1 MLSRFIP
8 LLGLCV
14 FVGIAW
20 LLSENRKAFP
30 TRILLWGVGLKFI
43 FAVLILGIPALGV
56 PGVFAFVFEFLNSAI
71 SQLLS
76 FSDEGARFLFAD
88 LMLDKHGYVFAFKA
102 LPTILFFSALVS
114 VLYYLGV
121 LQKLVSVMAR
131 VMQKT
136 MGTSGAESLSASANI
151 FVGQTE
157 APLMVRPFVAT
168 MTRSEIMT
176 VMTAG
181 MATIAGGVMAA
192 FVGLLQ
198 DAVPN
203 IGGHL
208 VTASVMSAP
217 AAIAIA
223 KIIVPETEKPV
234 TMGKSNVEVK
244 IEESNIVE
252 AAAKGTT
259 EGLGLALN
267 VGAMLIVFIAMIA
280 MFNFGFSHLGQWLGM
295 APDALSMQSI
305 LGFLCKPIAWLMG
318 IDPAD
323 ITRVGTWLGEK
334 VVLNEFVAYVH
345 MAEAKSVL
353 SDRSLIIASYA
364 LCGFANFSSI
374 GIQLGGIGAMAANQ
388 KPTLAK
394 LGLKAMIAGNL
405 AAYMTAAIVALLL

>member
-1 MLSRFIP
+1 M
-8 LLGLCV
+8 
-14 FVGIAW
+14 
-20 LLSENRKAFP
+20 
-30 TRILLWGVGLKFI
+30 
-43 FAVLILGIPALGV
+43 
-56 PGVFAFVFEFLNSAI
+56 
-71 SQLLS
+71 
-76 FSDEGARFLFAD
+76 
-88 LMLDKHGYVFAFKA
+88 
-102 LPTILFFSALVS
+102 
-114 VLYYLGV
+114 
-121 LQKLVSVMAR
+121 
-131 VMQKT
+131 
-136 MGTSGAESLSASANI
+136 
-151 FVGQTE
+151 
-157 APLMVRPFVAT
+157 
-168 MTRSEIMT
+168 
-176 VMTAG
+176 
-181 MATIAGGVMAA
+181 
-192 FVGLLQ
+192 
-198 DAVPN
+198 
-203 IGGHL
+203 
-208 VTASVMSAP
+208 
-217 AAIAIA
+217 
-223 KIIVPETEKPV
+223 VPETEKPL
-234 TMGKSNVEVK
+234 TMGKSNVDIK

-259 EGLGLALN
+259 EGLSLALN

-280 MFNFGFSHLGQWLGM
+280 LFNFGFSHLGQWLGM